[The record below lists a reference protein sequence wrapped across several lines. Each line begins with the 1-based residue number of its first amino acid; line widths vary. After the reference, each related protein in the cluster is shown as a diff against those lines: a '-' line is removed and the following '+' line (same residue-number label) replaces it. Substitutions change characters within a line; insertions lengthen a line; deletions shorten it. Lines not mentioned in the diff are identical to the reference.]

1 MYLQRGLIFM
11 TLGIMILGITI
22 LGIGT
27 MDGVGIVVGDG
38 MIHGI
43 IIITILIGGI
53 ILITTTIMD
62 LFGPVEVAT

>member
-1 MYLQRGLIFM
+1 MHMYLQRGLIF
-11 TLGIMILGITI
+11 MILGITI
-22 LGIGT
+22 LGIGI